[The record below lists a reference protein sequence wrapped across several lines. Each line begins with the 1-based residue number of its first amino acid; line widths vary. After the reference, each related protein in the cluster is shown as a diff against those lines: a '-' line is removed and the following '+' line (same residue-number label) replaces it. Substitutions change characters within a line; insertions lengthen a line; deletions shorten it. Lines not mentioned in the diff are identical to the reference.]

1 MTKKNKPIT
10 HDLFGVDECDFCN
23 GEGEVEVEN
32 KANPNEE
39 RTEDCDMCNGTGV
52 SQWKKQSW

>member
-1 MTKKNKPIT
+1 MKKNKAIT
-10 HDLFGVDECDFCN
+10 SDLFEIESCQFCN

-39 RTEDCDMCNGTGV
+39 RTEDCDMCNGNGV
-52 SQWKKQSW
+52 SQ

>member
-1 MTKKNKPIT
+1 MKKEKPIT

-39 RTEDCDMCNGTGV
+39 RTEDCDMCSGTGV
-52 SQWKKQSW
+52 SQ